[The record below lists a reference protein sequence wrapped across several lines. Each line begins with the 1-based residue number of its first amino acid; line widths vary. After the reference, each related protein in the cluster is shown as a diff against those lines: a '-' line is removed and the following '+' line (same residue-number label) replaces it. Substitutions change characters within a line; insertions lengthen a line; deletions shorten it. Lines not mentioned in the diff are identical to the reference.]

1 MSICVVS
8 ILAVGD
14 MVINLENKTGLSH
27 KSTKLNAVPPPS
39 MFVPCFGTYKLRRC
53 TLIGFSSLSV
63 TI

>member
-27 KSTKLNAVPPPS
+27 KSTEVNNVPPPS
-39 MFVPCFGTYKLRRC
+39 VFVLCFGTYKLRC